1 MHLLP
6 LKGFVLR
13 LIEVL
18 CHDFTFKVF
27 LIVDLE
33 GPTAHGPTDN
43 VGKALALGVLQDV
56 VELPRKGGNASGR
69 GLTEEFGSWRRRGHG
84 VLLGGEGGLLM
95 IHGGVDHLDL
105 LGRIVI
111 RSGHGML

>member
-6 LKGFVLR
+6 LKGFVLC
-13 LIEVL
+13 LIKVL
-18 CHDFTFKVF
+18 RHDFAFKVL

-33 GPTAHGPTDN
+33 GPTTHGPTDN

-56 VELPRKGGNASGR
+56 VELPRKGGNTGGR
-69 GLTEEFGSWRRRGHG
+69 GFTEQLGSWRRRGRG
-84 VLLGGEGGLLM
+84 RLGGKCGLLM
-95 IHGGVDHLDL
+95 SHGGVDHLDL